1 MHAEVCNKRNQRRK
15 KKKGKCAN
23 HSSTPPQRNR
33 QNSDV
38 NKMSRRLMMAHSLIL
53 PVLLKVLSTLQQVNV
68 QNQPFRY
75 LASLLN
81 GEIMVQ
87 SLITKWFLL
96 AGDQG
101 TPLKSFYDPLLRSYV

>member
-1 MHAEVCNKRNQRRK
+1 MQRYVTKETKGGK
-15 KKKGKCAN
+15 KKKEGKCAN